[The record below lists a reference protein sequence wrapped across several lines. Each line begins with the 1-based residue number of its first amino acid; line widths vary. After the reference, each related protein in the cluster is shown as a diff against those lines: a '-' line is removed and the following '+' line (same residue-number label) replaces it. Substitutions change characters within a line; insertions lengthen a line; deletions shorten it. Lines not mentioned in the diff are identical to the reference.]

1 MPQGSVLGPL
11 LFLLYIN
18 DIHTCSSLLS
28 FILFADDTNLFISGK
43 NIEELEILVNREMK
57 CVQVWLEDNQLT
69 LNLKKTNYVVF
80 KSHKKQCKKELKI
93 KLNEYVINKANNT
106 KFLGVIIDEHLTWKN
121 HISYVT
127 CKIAKTVGVL
137 CKARHVINQ
146 DLLLSLYYSL
156 IYPHLI
162 YGNIVWGNNYKTR
175 LDRVI
180 KMQKKVVRI
189 ITFSSYTE
197 SSKPLFQKLQI
208 LNVDQINSHQTILFM
223 FDLFNNKLP
232 YKFNDVYVLNS
243 QLHSYGTRQSNN
255 IHKQFYRTNYG
266 YYSIQCK
273 GTELWNSFLKI

>member
-1 MPQGSVLGPL
+1 MYKYV
-11 LFLLYIN
+11 
-18 DIHTCSSLLS
+18 
-28 FILFADDTNLFISGK
+28 
-43 NIEELEILVNREMK
+43 
-57 CVQVWLEDNQLT
+57 VWLEDNQLT

-93 KLNEYVINKANNT
+93 KLNEYVINKVNNT

-273 GTELWNSFLKI
+273 GTELWNSFPEDLKNTKSRYSIKKKLKIYLLSQ